1 VPGPAAHAG
10 CRGLATDPATQAT
23 ARGRCTGFVI
33 VRTPSVGCC
42 DGSAGLNPYAIEGW
56 VRPTLV
62 CSSALGLSAEP
73 GLAAA
78 SVCRVPKELE
88 HKYLAGFVAG
98 HAAAACT
105 ANHA

>member
-1 VPGPAAHAG
+1 MPA
-10 CRGLATDPATQAT
+10 D
-23 ARGRCTGFVI
+23 
-33 VRTPSVGCC
+33 
-42 DGSAGLNPYAIEGW
+42 AGLRHRA
-56 VRPTLV
+56 
-62 CSSALGLSAEP
+62 GLLAEP
-73 GLAAA
+73 DLAAA